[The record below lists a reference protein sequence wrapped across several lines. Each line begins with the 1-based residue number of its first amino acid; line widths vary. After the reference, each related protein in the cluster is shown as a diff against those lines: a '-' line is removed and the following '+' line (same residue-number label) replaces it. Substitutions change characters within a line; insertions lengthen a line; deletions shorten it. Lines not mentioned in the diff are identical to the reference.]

1 MHTTYLI
8 SRNGLTEYKDEYLF
22 FGEENRL
29 KMFQPN
35 TFNFKP
41 KPHIKLD
48 EAQRCIL
55 DNFWFQYTL
64 KREEKGYFLSILNS
78 LAEYCNELNKNLPKP
93 EKI

>member
-1 MHTTYLI
+1 M
-8 SRNGLTEYKDEYLF
+8 RKGLFANKDEYLF

-41 KPHIKLD
+41 KSHIKLD

-64 KREEKGYFLSILNS
+64 KREEKDIFYQFSIVWQNILMN
-78 LAEYCNELNKNLPKP
+78 
-93 EKI
+93 

>member
-1 MHTTYLI
+1 M
-8 SRNGLTEYKDEYLF
+8 RKGLFANKDEYLF

-41 KPHIKLD
+41 KSLIKLD

-55 DNFWFQYTL
+55 DNFWFHYTR
-64 KREEKGYFLSILNS
+64 KREEQGYFLSILNS
-78 LAEYCNELNKNLPKP
+78 LAEYFNELNKNLPKP